1 LGACLKWAY
10 PHCSNSINPLDVLM
24 MKRSFYSFLA
34 AVSLMWAVTS
44 CSQEEMIGNE
54 ASENEVEVSFN
65 VDMEGQTTSRTIG
78 DGLTVDKVH
87 MAVYDVNKAA
97 DGTLIVSEELLLLRK
112 VEDVTNKGA
121 VVKVRL
127 VKGQTYAF
135 VFWAQNEAA
144 GHYDLTNM
152 TKIKVKN
159 YATDANDESRD
170 AFYKYVE
177 PIQVTGSFSQ
187 NVTLKRPF
195 AQLNLG
201 TTAQDIAWAKTA
213 GIEIAKSKVK
223 VEGAVYTTLNTITG
237 EAEDLATVDFS
248 LAAIPDAEKEELE
261 IKDSENQFAIKN
273 YEYLATDYLLA
284 NTEAELSTN
293 VTFTLVGSNDE
304 VVNHL
309 TVSNAPLQRNWR
321 TNIVGEILTG
331 EGTFNI
337 VIDPIFEADRNYP
350 MDGSDLDIWDNT
362 YVAPTQNAA
371 GEYEIDAA
379 SKLAYIWQQD
389 ASTWNNATFVLTK
402 DLSFKNV
409 EFDSRA
415 GDTTP
420 ATIEPLFGEGTG
432 ASNVIFKGNDHV
444 IRDFVIDGDNNLNSL
459 FGGMVGGSIQNLTV
473 INAEVKGQKTDSG
486 RAAIVVAQTF
496 GNVKLDNVTVKD
508 SYLEGVQKI
517 GGLIGFVHE
526 NQVEVSNCTVDG
538 LVLTSLDL
546 GEETGATGGL
556 IGYIN
561 TGDNKIT
568 NSYVKNSTLNLI
580 QGKNDASRANG
591 EFIGVIAGSSK
602 TTITNCGVSDNTF
615 PQTDWVP
622 FHELVGGHRDGNAT
636 LIVNGVNLT
645 ADEEDNYPDYVDKGT
660 YYEVYKAAGLLKWGY
675 QVNAGDNDLG
685 LKLMRDIV
693 MPAFTIE
700 ADAANGTYK
709 FTSTPITVDEEGKP
723 SGSNWVPV
731 GSSEPYYQGK
741 IDGQGHVIKKLR
753 VSGEGNYQGF
763 VALLKTEQASIQ
775 NLDIEEAFVYTQS
788 GVAVG
793 AFVGNANVGA
803 LIENCNLKSSKVTGR
818 DLVGGI
824 VGYNQNTSVNNEL
837 TRIFNCSVDGISSIT
852 GLGYFKLE
860 LHGVGGIAGMN
871 YGSIIRGCT
880 NAGSV
885 SGSQSVGGIAGL
897 TRSYNKNISC
907 YIIDSHNS
915 GSISGT
921 KNLGGVAG
929 YNLHDKSNHGTNSES
944 VIVGCSST
952 ASSISGNS
960 KYKGL
965 IVGYLNAAKIYSS
978 WASSIGNVVLQYNE
992 GDAYVIDGIYSIE
1005 NNTAVSSEII
1015 AGLNNAMDT
1024 YNSNK
1029 QQSDVNYCSSQWSWT
1044 SGSWPVLAPQE

>member
-1 LGACLKWAY
+1 
-10 PHCSNSINPLDVLM
+10 
-24 MKRSFYSFLA
+24 
-34 AVSLMWAVTS
+34 MWAVTS

-65 VDMEGQTTSRTIG
+65 VNMEGQTTSRTIG

-389 ASTWNNATFVLTK
+389 ASTWNDATFVLTK

-432 ASNVIFKGNDHV
+432 ASNVTFKGNDHV

-580 QGKNDASRANG
+580 QGVNEAKRANS
-591 EFIGVIAGSSK
+591 EFIGVIAGNSK
-602 TTITNCGVSDNTF
+602 TTITNCGVSNNTF
-615 PQTDWVP
+615 SNSIADWVP

-700 ADAANGTYK
+700 ADATNGTYK
-709 FTSTPITVDEEGKP
+709 FTSTPITVDGEGKP
-723 SGSNWVPV
+723 SGSNWVPLCDANASKTYA
-731 GSSEPYYQGK
+731 GE
-741 IDGQGHVIKKLR
+741 IDGQNNAIKGLLINYTNLTAAFIGYMEGGTIKNLKLTNAN
-753 VSGEGNYQGF
+753 VYS
-763 VALLKTEQASIQ
+763 TQA
-775 NLDIEEAFVYTQS
+775 Y
-788 GVAVG
+788 VG
-793 AFVGNANVGA
+793 AFVAYN
-803 LIENCNLKSSKVTGR
+803 ENNSSVVNCHLLQSQVIGK
-818 DLVGGI
+818 LMVGGI
-824 VGYNQNTSVNNEL
+824 VGCNWTKDNEKASAIIKGCTTDAESIIKGTGTTSGNGGSLRGTGGIAGQNWGGIILQCNNAASVNGL
-837 TRIFNCSVDGISSIT
+837 QFIGGIVGSTRSSDNNKGNRSGYVMDCQNSGNIT
-852 GLGYFKLE
+852 ATGSY
-860 LHGVGGIAGMN
+860 VGGIAGENVTANSLLN
-871 YGSIIRGCT
+871 Y
-880 NAGSV
+880 
-885 SGSQSVGGIAGL
+885 
-897 TRSYNKNISC
+897 
-907 YIIDSHNS
+907 
-915 GSISGT
+915 
-921 KNLGGVAG
+921 
-929 YNLHDKSNHGTNSES
+929 
-944 VIVGCSST
+944 IVGCSST
-952 ASSISGNS
+952 ATSIIGPTG
-960 KYKGL
+960 GL
-965 IVGYLNAAKIYSS
+965 LVGSNNNCFVYSCWAKSIDNVNLFGFNNYAAGTFNFGTE
-978 WASSIGNVVLQYNE
+978 ADVT
-992 GDAYVIDGIYSIE
+992 E
-1005 NNTAVSSEII
+1005 NNIKEMNDAI
-1015 AGLNNAMDT
+1015 AAYNAL
-1024 YNSNK
+1024 SG
-1029 QQSDVNYCSSQWSWT
+1029 VEVCSSQWSWT
-1044 SGSWPVLAPQE
+1044 SGSWPVLVPQE

>member
-1 LGACLKWAY
+1 
-10 PHCSNSINPLDVLM
+10 
-24 MKRSFYSFLA
+24 
-34 AVSLMWAVTS
+34 MWAVTS

-420 ATIEPLFGEGTG
+420 AIIEPLFGEGTG
-432 ASNVIFKGNDHV
+432 ASNVTFKGNDHV

-496 GNVKLDNVTVKD
+496 GTVKLDNVTVKD

-538 LVLTSLDL
+538 LVLASIDL

-568 NSYVKNSTLNLI
+568 NSYVKNSTFHLI

-602 TTITNCGVSDNTF
+602 TTITNCGVSNNTF
-615 PQTDWVP
+615 SNSIADWVP

-693 MPAFTIE
+693 MPAYTIE
-700 ADAANGTYK
+700 ADATNGTYK
-709 FTSTPITVDEEGKP
+709 FTSTPIEVNGGVP
-723 SGSNWVPV
+723 SGSNWISLTPNSV
-731 GSSEPYYQGK
+731 GDGNYFRGEIDGNNKSIKGLRIIGGEVTCGFIGYMQGDGYVKNLTFDDAVVYSTYDYVGMAVGLSQDGTLVENVHVNNSTIQGK
-741 IDGQGHVIKKLR
+741 SNVAGIVGKNYRRIKEGIDEKI
-753 VSGEGNYQGF
+753 
-763 VALLKTEQASIQ
+763 SI
-775 NLDIEEAFVYTQS
+775 IR
-788 GVAVG
+788 
-793 AFVGNANVGA
+793 
-803 LIENCNLKSSKVTGR
+803 NCTTDKNTLVKGTGSQ
-818 DLVGGI
+818 VGGI
-824 VGYNQNTSVNNEL
+824 CGENNGALVINCGNDADVVGVNHVAGVCGISREYNTDVNGYLIACRSSEYATVTATNGSAGGVVGYTVIDLNHNKTGFAEAVVIGCYSLSTISASKGGVILSTSN
-837 TRIFNCSVDGISSIT
+837 
-852 GLGYFKLE
+852 
-860 LHGVGGIAGMN
+860 H
-871 YGSIIRGCT
+871 SIIRSCWGAMIGVT
-880 NAGSV
+880 TAGPGTKYAAYAFADESAIT
-885 SGSQSVGGIAGL
+885 QEAIDDM
-897 TRSYNKNISC
+897 NK
-907 YIIDSHNS
+907 IIDEYNALV
-915 GSISGT
+915 GT
-921 KNLGGVAG
+921 S
-929 YNLHDKSNHGTNSES
+929 YEYD
-944 VIVGCSST
+944 CP
-952 ASSISGNS
+952 
-960 KYKGL
+960 Y
-965 IVGYLNAAKIYSS
+965 
-978 WASSIGNVVLQYNE
+978 
-992 GDAYVIDGIYSIE
+992 
-1005 NNTAVSSEII
+1005 
-1015 AGLNNAMDT
+1015 
-1024 YNSNK
+1024 
-1029 QQSDVNYCSSQWSWT
+1029 QWSWT
-1044 SGSWPVLAPQE
+1044 EGSWPVLVLQE